1 MDGRRARARAAP
13 VHVTALLLALLGVP
27 VLARALNVPPAPE
40 AQRAALP
47 PSGTNLYTPP
57 LPALALDPRYNGD
70 TSPTLSPTTCVVTQV
85 THPPDHVCGDAGDA
99 SALPQHHTSYTHS
112 HARARTGGF
121 TRPSGFFEPA
131 ASVHSHGRCTTH
143 VGAAVAAQQLC
154 LPPTRSPSALMSGGR
169 GLGQDCGAASFC
181 ASEYRCVQCAHCC
194 RGTIPANDGATAPLS
209 SPCSGSGGCCVRWAD
224 EGGAG
229 LSHGEVVRE
238 RDCGSSELAAGD

>member
-27 VLARALNVPPAPE
+27 VLARAQIVPPAPE

-112 HARARTGGF
+112 HACSHRGFHPPEWVLRAG
-121 TRPSGFFEPA
+121 SQ
-131 ASVHSHGRCTTH
+131 CTF
-143 VGAAVAAQQLC
+143 ARAVYDA
-154 LPPTRSPSALMSGGR
+154 RR
-169 GLGQDCGAASFC
+169 
-181 ASEYRCVQCAHCC
+181 
-194 RGTIPANDGATAPLS
+194 
-209 SPCSGSGGCCVRWAD
+209 SGSRRTTTVPSSHPFAKRKRTDVRWPRAWS
-224 EGGAG
+224 G
-229 LSHGEVVRE
+229 LWRGVVL
-238 RDCGSSELAAGD
+238 C